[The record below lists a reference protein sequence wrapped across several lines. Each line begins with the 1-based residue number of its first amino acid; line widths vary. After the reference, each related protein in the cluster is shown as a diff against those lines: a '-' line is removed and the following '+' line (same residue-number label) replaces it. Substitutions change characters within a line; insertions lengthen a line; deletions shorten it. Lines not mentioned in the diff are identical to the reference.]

1 MITVQKKCG
10 SITKFTDDMCH
21 LAPYAKKKRTELT
34 KFFTTRKLAVDFLH
48 FKVGEEIK
56 MFLNIT
62 IYSFRIT

>member
-1 MITVQKKCG
+1 
-10 SITKFTDDMCH
+10 MCH
-21 LAPYAKKKRTELT
+21 LAPYAHNVLKKKRTELT
-34 KFFTTRKLAVDFLH
+34 EFFTSRKLAVDFLH